1 MSIIGV
7 AILGSAAIGAGA
19 SIYGASQQVSA
30 EQQAQQQLTQQQQ
43 QAQSA
48 ISGYLS
54 PYTQFG
60 QQFMPTLSSL
70 LQPGPSQTNTLSQL
84 PGFQFAQN
92 WGQKGVAAQATTRG
106 LGGNAL
112 AAGAQFGTGLAQQN
126 YAQYVSQLLAGTNVG
141 ATAAGQ
147 GAQATQGLA
156 QSFAPAI
163 AQTTVGQ
170 GNALAGGAAGVAGA
184 VGGATNS
191 ALNLAL
197 LNKLGGGG
205 YYATPADAGLG
216 GPGAIGTGGYNF
228 LDALAK

>member
-19 SIYGASQQVSA
+19 SIYGATQQVSA
-30 EQQAQQQLTQQQQ
+30 EQSAQQQLVQQQQ

-70 LQPGPSQTNTLSQL
+70 LQPGPNQNATLSQL
-84 PGFQFAQN
+84 PGFQFAQD

-126 YAQYVSQLLAGTNVG
+126 YSQYVSQLLQGTQLGAG
-141 ATAAGQ
+141 AAGQ
-147 GAQATQGLA
+147 AAAGTAGLA
-156 QSFAPAI
+156 QGFAPAI

-184 VGGATNS
+184 ASGGLNS

-205 YYATPADAGLG
+205 FYGN
-216 GPGAIGTGGYNF
+216 TGMTNQSAF
-228 LDALAK
+228 QAVQNA